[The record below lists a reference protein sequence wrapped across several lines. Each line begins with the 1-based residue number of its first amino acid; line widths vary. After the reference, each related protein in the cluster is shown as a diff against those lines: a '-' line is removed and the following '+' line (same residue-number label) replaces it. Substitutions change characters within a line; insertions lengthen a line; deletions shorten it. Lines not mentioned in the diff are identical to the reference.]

1 MERVQPNKTEMSIH
15 PPSSS
20 GKKEMDY
27 PLALDHVCTII
38 SNCSYNKFRI
48 LTKICT
54 IGRVICYAIFLGPI
68 ALAMSTRKL
77 MLCLHMENSNPNICK
92 IIQRYDVILLRY
104 FYAGNTF
111 GSSQF
116 SLTLTTKVA
125 MSS

>member
-1 MERVQPNKTEMSIH
+1 MERVQPNKMEMSIH

-54 IGRVICYAIFLGPI
+54 IDRVICYAIFLGPHCTGHI
-68 ALAMSTRKL
+68 HVSIDA
-77 MLCLHMENSNPNICK
+77 
-92 IIQRYDVILLRY
+92 V
-104 FYAGNTF
+104 
-111 GSSQF
+111 
-116 SLTLTTKVA
+116 LTHGKFKYKYLQNEYNE
-125 MSS
+125 